1 MWPTA
6 LRGKFPI
13 PLGSSREVK
22 HPGLLLLAGFYPAAP
37 PVVLPRELGRV
48 SEERNLIALGFC

>member
-1 MWPTA
+1 M
-6 LRGKFPI
+6 
-13 PLGSSREVK
+13 K